1 MKASYGGIRH
11 QGCVSLC
18 GGSGEKLRIN
28 SRVEQ
33 FGLIQKVGEKKK
45 SWNIEANIQTHDP
58 YKGLGTY

>member
-45 SWNIEANIQTHDP
+45 S
-58 YKGLGTY
+58 